1 MNYEIIDA
9 KLKINNVVRI
19 LIGRCSEKKIAHK
32 KKKNCSD
39 ISMFFFFFF

>member
-19 LIGRCSEKKIAHK
+19 LIGRRREKKIAHK
-32 KKKNCSD
+32 KIK
-39 ISMFFFFFF
+39 